1 MADAWPVTGA
11 CGQKRRKRLKTPRGE
26 DSYGGGGSGQTDLG
40 PDPDSTG
47 KWYYGNMVNG
57 NMFKTS

>member
-1 MADAWPVTGA
+1 MASDRGMWAKEKKEIKDPQGR
-11 CGQKRRKRLKTPRGE
+11 GQLWW
-26 DSYGGGGSGQTDLG
+26 GGGGSQTDLG
-40 PDPDSTG
+40 PDPDSTE